1 MQTSVETRND
11 EAGDR
16 VTGDGR
22 RALLGA
28 WVGFFVDMYDIYLP
42 IVALAPANAY
52 FEAND
57 VAPATSSLISAS
69 IFAATLLG
77 RPVGALLFGRLAD
90 TVGRRRTAIIAVSGF
105 GAVTLAIAALPGYR
119 TWGIA
124 AVVLLIVLRFVDGI
138 FLGGEYTS
146 ATVLALESAPRR
158 KRGLHGAFI
167 MTGYPAAYCVIALV
181 TLGLLQ
187 VMPADGP
194 GSPYVEWGW
203 RIPFV
208 IGGLISFAF
217 VIWYKFAVK
226 ESETWKNAERS
237 RTRLADMFRGAAL
250 RTFLQVFVLMTGIWF
265 VQNAVSSILPEQL
278 IDPIGLDS
286 VEVKIVQILSYAVLI
301 GGYLGAGILS
311 QRIGR
316 RRFFLVA
323 AGLITVAATLV
334 YGLLVAGAFTGLA
347 AVTIAVIVL
356 NLLTLSVWGVAT
368 TYLNERFHVG
378 VRSTGYGIGYSF
390 AVVIPAF
397 YAFYQSGLAAIM
409 PAAYTPLVL
418 VVLAGILIG
427 IGARLSPETRDVR
440 L

>member
-1 MQTSVETRND
+1 MQTSVGTRNR
-11 EAGDR
+11 EAGGTPTR
-16 VTGDGR
+16 DGR

-28 WVGFFVDMYDIYLP
+28 WAGFFVDMYDIYLP
-42 IVALAPANAY
+42 IIALAPANAY

-57 VAPATSSLISAS
+57 VSPATSSLISAS

-77 RPVGALLFGRLAD
+77 RPIGALLFGRLAD
-90 TVGRRRTAIIAVSGF
+90 TIGRRRTAIIAVSGF
-105 GAVTLAIAALPGYR
+105 GTVTLAIAALPGYQ

-124 AVVLLIVLRFVDGI
+124 AVVLLIALRFVDGV

-146 ATVLALESAPRR
+146 ATVLALESAPRH

-167 MTGYPAAYCVIALV
+167 MTGYPAAYCVIALI

-187 VMPADGP
+187 VLPADGP

-203 RIPFV
+203 RIPFA

-217 VIWYKFAVK
+217 VIWYALAVK
-226 ESETWKNAERS
+226 ESQSWKNAGK
-237 RTRLADMFRGAAL
+237 TKTPLADMFRGAGL

-278 IDPIGLDS
+278 VDPIGLDS

-301 GGYLGAGILS
+301 GGYLGAGLLS

-316 RRFFLVA
+316 RRFFLGASAMIV
-323 AGLITVAATLV
+323 VAATLV
-334 YGLLVAGAFTGLA
+334 YGLLVSGAFTGVV

-397 YAFYQSGLAAIM
+397 YAFYQSGLATFM
-409 PAAYTPLVL
+409 PARYTPLVL
-418 VVLAGILIG
+418 VVLAGVLIG
-427 IGARLSPETRDVR
+427 IGARFSPETRDVQ

>member
-1 MQTSVETRND
+1 MHASPQTRER
-11 EAGDR
+11 EAGGR
-16 VTGDGR
+16 SARDGR

-28 WVGFFVDMYDIYLP
+28 WVGFFVDMFDIYLP

-52 FEAND
+52 FEATG
-57 VAPATSSLISAS
+57 VSAGTSSLIAAS

-90 TVGRRRTAIIAVSGF
+90 TIGRRRTAIIAVSGF
-105 GAVTLAIAALPGYR
+105 GTVTLAIAALPGYR

-124 AVVLLIVLRFVDGI
+124 AVVILIVLRFVDGI

-158 KRGLHGAFI
+158 KRGLYGAFI
-167 MTGYPAAYCVIALV
+167 MTGYPIAYCVIALI
-181 TLGLLQ
+181 TLGLLTIL
-187 VMPADGP
+187 PADGR

-208 IGGLISFAF
+208 IGALIAFAF
-217 VIWYKFAVK
+217 VAWYTYAVK
-226 ESETWKNAERS
+226 ESETWKNAEK
-237 RTRLADMFRGAAL
+237 TKTPLADMFRGTGL

-278 IDPIGLDS
+278 IAPIGLDS
-286 VEVKIVQILSYAVLI
+286 IDVKIVQIVSYAILA
-301 GGYLGAGILS
+301 GGYLGAGVLS

-316 RRFFLVA
+316 RPFFLIA
-323 AGLITVAATLV
+323 S
-334 YGLLVAGAFTGLA
+334 
-347 AVTIAVIVL
+347 VTIAVPATAIYGLLIGGVITGLAPIVIAVIAI

-378 VRSTGYGIGYSF
+378 IRSTGYGIGYSF

-397 YAFYQSGLAAIM
+397 YAFYQTGLATFM
-409 PAAYTPLVL
+409 PANYTPLVL
-418 VVLAGILIG
+418 TVLAGALIA
-427 IGARLSPETRDVR
+427 IGAKLSPETRDAAM
-440 L
+440 